1 MQMMATTI
9 IYKMVNRNL
18 MTMDATPKWIPQLVK
33 SIPSLANKGARIY
46 TENGVKKISAN
57 WEILPNAVW
66 GDGTPIT
73 GYDVKFAW
81 TVARTP
87 TVSVGEREQYDQIED
102 IKVDEKN
109 PKKFTF
115 IYKQA
120 KWDFARLGTFYVL
133 PKHLEEEIFN
143 KYSKENEGYAKNSQY
158 TRNPT
163 NPGLYNGPYR
173 VEEIKLGS
181 HLSLIPNEKFY
192 GKKPNIKKIILKL
205 IPNTGTLEANMLSG
219 TIDMVSELGFTFDQA
234 LAFDKKIKAEH
245 LPFKINFKE
254 GLTYE
259 HIDLNQENPIL
270 KDVRVRKALVYAIN
284 RDNLVKALFEGK
296 QKKALHMISPMD
308 PWYTDDPKKI
318 TLYPTDKAKAGQLL
332 DEAGWKMGPDG
343 IRVKDGQKLSLP
355 FMTTAGNKTR
365 ELVQVYLQKE
375 WKSVGIDIQ
384 IKNEPARV
392 FFNET
397 TKKGK
402 YGGMAMYAWISS
414 PENTPRAQLHTANIP
429 NAANGWSGQNY
440 PRWTN
445 PEVDKI
451 IEEIDVTF
459 DPKKRKNLVAKVLK
473 AYTDE
478 VPVIPLYYRAEVSAT
493 PVNQSGYQLTG
504 HQFSSSN
511 TIENWN
517 LQ

>member
-1 MQMMATTI
+1 MQMLATTI

-18 MTMDATPKWIPQLVK
+18 VTMDATPKWVPQLVK
-33 SIPSLANKGARIY
+33 SIPTLENKQAEIY
-46 TENGVKKISAN
+46 TEKGVKKMRAK
-57 WEILPNAVW
+57 WELLPNAVW
-66 GDGTPIT
+66 GDGTPVT
-73 GYDVKFAW
+73 GHDVKFAW

-102 IKVDEKN
+102 IVVDEKN

-120 KWDFARLGTFYVL
+120 KWDFARLGTFYIL
-133 PKHLEEEIFN
+133 PKHLEEGIFN
-143 KYSKENEGYAKNSQY
+143 KHSKENEGYAKHSQY
-158 TRNPT
+158 TTNPT

-173 VEEIKLGS
+173 IEELKLGS
-181 HLSLIPNEKFY
+181 HITLIPNEKFY
-192 GKKPNIKKIILKL
+192 GTKPHIKKVVLKL

-234 LAFDKKIKAEH
+234 LAFDKKVKTDK
-245 LPFKINFKE
+245 LPVKVNFKE

-259 HIDLNQENPIL
+259 HIDLNLENPIL

-296 QKKALHMISPMD
+296 QKKAVHSVSPMD
-308 PWYTDDPKKI
+308 AWYTDDPNKI
-318 TLYPTDKAKAGQLL
+318 VLYPTDKKKAGELL
-332 DEAGWKMGPDG
+332 DEAGWKMGPGG
-343 IRVKDGQKLSLP
+343 IRTKDGQKLSLP
-355 FMTTAGNKTR
+355 FMTTAGNKVR

-375 WKSVGIDIQ
+375 WREVGVDVQ

-392 FFNET
+392 FFDDT

-414 PENTPRAQLHTANIP
+414 PENTPRAQFHTASIP
-429 NAANGWSGQNY
+429 ATGNGWSGQNY
-440 PRWTN
+440 PRWSN
-445 PEVDKI
+445 PEVDKM

-459 DPKKRKNLVAKVLK
+459 DAKKRKELVTKVLK

-493 PVNQSGYQLTG
+493 PANQLGYQLTG

-511 TIENWN
+511 SIEKWN